1 MILPALVLLLPISG
15 VLPASPS
22 AAPIERIVVVLGE
35 KDAVSSSRVVGQM
48 KGCTDGRPTAVVS
61 AVGGIRIERD
71 FATDAGFTLAAHL
84 PPEEPGRK
92 QSIAV
97 SLRLLAEALAPVG
110 SSTALVLVAPRVGA
124 DSGMSVTSPWQPAVE
139 GEQSPS
145 VESYSTVAIPASVL
159 EARKA
164 LRKAGLTVVAVN
176 TGRIYD
182 AGAKALTEIPGGRY
196 LQTSQGDFGKALV
209 SAVCG
214 TGR

>member
-15 VLPASPS
+15 VPPASPS
-22 AAPIERIVVVLGE
+22 AAIERIVVVLGE
-35 KDAVSSSRVVGQM
+35 RDAVSSSRVVGRM

-61 AVGGIRIERD
+61 AVGGIRIEQD

-97 SLRLLAEALAPVG
+97 SLRLLAEALVPVG
-110 SSTALVLVAPRVGA
+110 SSTALVLVAPRLGA

>member
-1 MILPALVLLLPISG
+1 MILPTLVLLLPISG
-15 VLPASPS
+15 VPPASPS
-22 AAPIERIVVVLGE
+22 AAAIERIVVVLGE

-92 QSIAV
+92 QSVAV

-110 SSTALVLVAPRVGA
+110 SSTALVLVSPRVGA
-124 DSGMSVTSPWQPAVE
+124 DSGTSVTSPWQPAVE

-176 TGRIYD
+176 VGRTYD

-196 LQTSQGDFGKALV
+196 LQTSQGNFGKALV

-214 TGR
+214 ARR